1 MERLQK
7 ILAHAGIG
15 SRRACEDVIR
25 QGRVTVDGKVVKEL
39 GTKVDAR
46 QAKIAV
52 DGQLIHLERMVYYA
66 VSKPKGYVSTNNDP
80 AGRPRVID
88 ILPEIPQ
95 RVYTVGRLD
104 EMSTG
109 LILLTNDGELANKL
123 AHPKFGV
130 EKLYRV
136 IVAGTPDREALDKLV
151 EGVWLAEGKVRA
163 RRVRVVGKK
172 GQATILEMVLA
183 EGKNREVR
191 RMLAQLGHK
200 VMSLTRIAVGPIT
213 LKGLAFGE
221 YRPLSQNEVEMLHR
235 IASGQTVAPTR
246 FQSSRRPQPSPGRGR
261 PSDASEPPRDR
272 DRDSADFNA
281 GGYGSRPPQG
291 RREGPP
297 SSGGPRRSP
306 SYSQGPRD
314 QAGGPRRPPLG
325 SGSRR
330 PESGGGYG
338 SRPPR
343 PDGPPPSQRGPFSG
357 TGRPAYGA
365 SGSRPPRP
373 DGPPPSQRR
382 SESGSGRPAYG
393 DSGSRPPR
401 PDGPPPSQRGSFSG
415 TGRPAYGDSGSRPPR
430 PDGPPPSQRGPFS
443 GTGRPAYGASSS
455 GSRGPRQDGPLP
467 QRRSSSDS
475 GRPDSGSYDSR
486 PPRPDGPPPSQR
498 RSESGSGRP
507 AYGAGSGPRPPRPGG
522 GPPSSQRRPTGGGAP
537 KKTVR
542 SKPPSTE
549 PPPRRIIGMEGVPK
563 REGPP
568 QPRDKPHIIKRR
580 PPRSALGPR
589 QPRPKL
595 PGDE

>member
-1 MERLQK
+1 MANRRPPRPEERGNNGPDRRPRAGRPPQRRQSPNPRAEGQDTPAGVDRLQK

-15 SRRACEDVIR
+15 SRRACEDIIR

-39 GTKVDAR
+39 GTKVDSR
-46 QAKIAV
+46 QSKVAV
-52 DGQLIHLERMVYYA
+52 DGQPIHLERMVYYA

-136 IVAGTPDREALDKLV
+136 IVAGTPARETLDKLV
-151 EGVWLAEGKVRA
+151 DGVWLAEGKVRA

-172 GQATILEMVLA
+172 GLATILEMVLA

-213 LKGLAFGE
+213 LKGLAFGQ

-235 IASGQTVAPTR
+235 IASGETVAPTR
-246 FQSSRRPQPSPGRGR
+246 FQSQSRRPQQSPGGRSR
-261 PSDASEPPRDR
+261 PSGMREPRH
-272 DRDSADFNA
+272 DSADF
-281 GGYGSRPPQG
+281 RPSGTGPRAPQG

-297 SSGGPRRSP
+297 PGPGGPRRPS

-314 QAGGPRRPPLG
+314 QAGGSRRPPFG
-325 SGSRR
+325 AGR
-330 PESGGGYG
+330 PDSGGYG

-343 PDGPPPSQRGPFSG
+343 PEGPPPSQRERSPFSG
-357 TGRPAYGA
+357 TRRPAYGSSGSG

-373 DGPPPSQRR
+373 EGPPPSQRERSPFSGSRPPAYGASESRPTRPEGPPPSQRR
-382 SESGSGRPAYG
+382 PGSGRSDFSEGRDARPLRPEGLPPSQRRPGSGAGAGAGAGRPGYG
-393 DSGSRPPR
+393 GASSSGSRPPR
-401 PDGPPPSQRGSFSG
+401 PGGGSPS
-415 TGRPAYGDSGSRPPR
+415 TP
-430 PDGPPPSQRGPFS
+430 
-443 GTGRPAYGASSS
+443 
-455 GSRGPRQDGPLP
+455 
-467 QRRSSSDS
+467 RRS
-475 GRPDSGSYDSR
+475 
-486 PPRPDGPPPSQR
+486 
-498 RSESGSGRP
+498 P
-507 AYGAGSGPRPPRPGG
+507 AGAGSKKPFRAT
-522 GPPSSQRRPTGGGAP
+522 PPSD
-537 KKTVR
+537 
-542 SKPPSTE
+542 E
-549 PPPRRIIGMEGVPK
+549 PPMRRIIGMEDMPK
-563 REGPP
+563 QGPP
-568 QPRDKPHIIKRR
+568 KPREKPHIIKRR

-595 PGDE
+595 PDDN

>member
-39 GTKVDAR
+39 GTKVDSR

-52 DGQLIHLERMVYYA
+52 DGQVIHLERMVYYA

-80 AGRPRVID
+80 AGRPRVVD

-136 IVAGTPDREALDKLV
+136 IVAGTPERETLDKLV
-151 EGVWLAEGKVRA
+151 DGVWLAEGKVRA

-235 IASGQTVAPTR
+235 IASGETVAPTR
-246 FQSSRRPQPSPGRGR
+246 FQSNRRPQQSPGRGR
-261 PSDASEPPRDR
+261 PSGPEEPR
-272 DRDSADFNA
+272 RDSAEFNA
-281 GGYGSRPPQG
+281 GEGYGSRPPQG

-297 SSGGPRRSP
+297 SSGGPRRPS

-314 QAGGPRRPPLG
+314 QAG
-325 SGSRR
+325 
-330 PESGGGYG
+330 
-338 SRPPR
+338 
-343 PDGPPPSQRGPFSG
+343 
-357 TGRPAYGA
+357 
-365 SGSRPPRP
+365 
-373 DGPPPSQRR
+373 
-382 SESGSGRPAYG
+382 
-393 DSGSRPPR
+393 
-401 PDGPPPSQRGSFSG
+401 
-415 TGRPAYGDSGSRPPR
+415 
-430 PDGPPPSQRGPFS
+430 
-443 GTGRPAYGASSS
+443 
-455 GSRGPRQDGPLP
+455 
-467 QRRSSSDS
+467 
-475 GRPDSGSYDSR
+475 
-486 PPRPDGPPPSQR
+486 
-498 RSESGSGRP
+498 
-507 AYGAGSGPRPPRPGG
+507 
-522 GPPSSQRRPTGGGAP
+522 
-537 KKTVR
+537 
-542 SKPPSTE
+542 
-549 PPPRRIIGMEGVPK
+549 
-563 REGPP
+563 
-568 QPRDKPHIIKRR
+568 
-580 PPRSALGPR
+580 
-589 QPRPKL
+589 
-595 PGDE
+595 